1 MACTNMMGK
10 TNSTRQTAETQST
23 SCGRLSRRGGFTLIE
38 VVMAGMLSAII
49 AMVAMGFF
57 YTMAQADRSSKTRSQ
72 VMVDMSRTH
81 RALQRTFR
89 TMLLDTSAP
98 RPGET
103 RAARIA
109 LVEGGL
115 GPRLELTLT
124 RPPIFGVIDG
134 QPMTAAT
141 QNSSAIGALELRRPM
156 ITRADGTRLAD
167 ETQLELWW
175 TPYSVETR
183 QAELDANNTA
193 KGIRIA
199 GGIKSLDM
207 RFAKTNDNKLLER
220 VKTAEVSGWDQVPAY
235 VEANIEMIDGQ
246 KASWLF
252 EVAAQGGAAPTP
264 TGGGGGVA
272 SADADIPRDVSDRL
286 NEAAGRPPTTTD
298 TASATNANSNP
309 DSAAAAASEAQR
321 LREALALAYR
331 LIAQLTGGGGGGDE

>member
-1 MACTNMMGK
+1 MACKNMNGN
-10 TNSTRQTAETQST
+10 TTTTRQPMYARRT
-23 SCGRLSRRGGFTLIE
+23 RHSRRGGFTLIE
-38 VVMAGMLSAII
+38 VVMAGMLSAVI
-49 AMVAMGFF
+49 ATVAMGFF
-57 YTMAQADRSSKTRSQ
+57 YTLAQTDRSSKVQSQ

-89 TMLLDTSAP
+89 TMLLDSAAP
-98 RPGET
+98 RPGEA
-103 RAARIA
+103 RSARIA

-134 QPMTAAT
+134 KAMTAAT
-141 QNSSAIGALELRRPM
+141 QNSSTIGALELRRPM
-156 ITRADGTRLAD
+156 LTRADGTRLAD

-183 QAELDANNTA
+183 QADVDASNIA

-199 GGIKSLDM
+199 GSIKSLDM
-207 RFAKTNDNKLLER
+207 RFAKTNDNKLLEK

-272 SADADIPRDVSDRL
+272 AADADIPEGIRNAV
-286 NEAAGRPPTTTD
+286 ETAQGRPTTTD
-298 TASATNANSNP
+298 AASASTDQPANAAS
-309 DSAAAAASEAQR
+309 AAASEEQR
-321 LREALALAYR
+321 LQEALALAFR
-331 LIAQLTGGGGGGDE
+331 LIAQLTRGGRGAPAGGGDD

>member
-1 MACTNMMGK
+1 
-10 TNSTRQTAETQST
+10 
-23 SCGRLSRRGGFTLIE
+23 
-38 VVMAGMLSAII
+38 
-49 AMVAMGFF
+49 
-57 YTMAQADRSSKTRSQ
+57 

-98 RPGET
+98 KPGET

-134 QPMTAAT
+134 KAMSAAT
-141 QNSSAIGALELRRPM
+141 QNSSAIGAIELRRPM
-156 ITRADGTRLAD
+156 VTRADGTLLAD

-175 TPYSVETR
+175 TPYSAETR
-183 QAELDANNTA
+183 LADLDANNIA

-207 RFAKTNDNKLLER
+207 RFAKTDDNKRLEK
-220 VKTAEVSGWDQVPAY
+220 VKSAEVSGWDQVPAY

-246 KASWLF
+246 KAAWLF
-252 EVAAQGGAAPTP
+252 EVAAQ
-264 TGGGGGVA
+264 GGGGVA
-272 SADADIPRDVSDRL
+272 SADADIPRELANRYYDQT
-286 NEAAGRPPTTTD
+286 GRRPTPEP
-298 TASATNANSNP
+298 ASASTDSSTSSSSGTSSGSSASSNAS
-309 DSAAAAASEAQR
+309 SAAAAASEAQR

-331 LIAQLTGGGGGGDE
+331 LLAQLGGGGGGGE